1 MISSWRCCEPTPQQG
16 STVKASEFNLQ
27 SVLEFRPELGK
38 LLLGNDRMV
47 LFRQE
52 AMETLRALLVEH
64 LGQRLTTA
72 LFAQFGYRC
81 GRGDYLTITTEYE
94 WETEGDR
101 MASGPIMHAW
111 EGIVQPIPEVIEF
124 DRNAH
129 HFHMKGLWKNSYEA
143 EVFLR
148 LFGRSERPVCHSLTG
163 YASGWSSEFI
173 GFPVLCIERRCIGC
187 GDSECEWEIRP
198 VEAWGEEADPW
209 RQALSHDANTVARE
223 LERRVNERTLELT
236 RANGQLK
243 LAKEAAEQ
251 AAAVRSRFL
260 ATMSHEIRTP
270 ISAIISSTEIL
281 AQTEADHQQQELIH
295 TIHECGESLL
305 AVINDIL
312 DFSRGE
318 EGELTLEYRPFEP
331 AACIHSAV
339 RQLRPLAHKKQ
350 LQLAVE
356 VDQTHAFPTALGDDT
371 RLRQVL
377 INLIGNALK
386 FTTEGE
392 VRIILSGHPTTTEA
406 GNPAHHLRYVV
417 SDTGIGIPADRL
429 DLVFESFRQVDSSI
443 SRRYGGTGL
452 GLAICKRLVE
462 QMGGR
467 IWVESEVGVGSRFCF
482 EFVAELA
489 ASDQVAGTQGD
500 ELSQLAERLPL
511 QILLAEDNPTLRQ
524 LSVRQLERLGY
535 LPDIA
540 EDGTK
545 VLERLKEAHYDVILM
560 DMQMPDLDGLATTRA
575 IRAQWTDDQRRP
587 YIIAMTAN
595 ALDSDRQAC
604 LAAGMDDY
612 LSKPVRVVSLAHV
625 LERSQVAQDVDEEP
639 KAAGGQ
645 PGDLT
650 FDEAELFELLDE
662 LGWEAVATLVLGYK
676 EDATQLVSRLQQS
689 VRAGDL
695 KEIQKIAHML
705 GANSASFG
713 AGKLWKLCQQLEH
726 SSSLDGVDVLV
737 AAAATE
743 LSLVI
748 RALDTALAE
757 QPAD

>member
-1 MISSWRCCEPTPQQG
+1 M
-16 STVKASEFNLQ
+16 KATEFNLQ

-124 DRNAH
+124 DRHTN
-129 HFHMKGLWKNSYEA
+129 HFLMKGLWRNSYEA
-143 EVFLR
+143 EVFLS
-148 LFGRSERPVCHSLTG
+148 LFGKSEVPVCHSLCG

-173 GFPVLCIERRCIGC
+173 GFPVMCIERRCIGC

-198 VEAWGEEADPW
+198 VDEWGAEADPW

-236 RANGQLK
+236 EANRELK
-243 LAKEAAEQ
+243 VAKEAAEQ

-281 AQTEADHQQQELIH
+281 AQTQADHQQQELIH

-339 RQLRPLAHKKQ
+339 RQLRPLAHKKH
-350 LQLAVE
+350 LNLAVE
-356 VDQTHAFPTALGDDT
+356 IDETHAFPTALGDDT

-386 FTTEGE
+386 FTQEGE
-392 VRIILSGHPTTTEA
+392 VRILLSG
-406 GNPAHHLRYVV
+406 GPATGKGGVPCHRLRYVV
-417 SDTGIGIPADRL
+417 KDTGIGIPADRL

-482 EFVAELA
+482 EFVAEV
-489 ASDQVAGTQGD
+489 ASKDQIPGAPGD
-500 ELSQLAERLPL
+500 ELAELAERLPL
-511 QILLAEDNPTLRQ
+511 RILLAEDNPTLRQ

-540 EDGTK
+540 EDGLK
-545 VLERLKEAHYDVILM
+545 VLERLKEQTYDIILM
-560 DMQMPDLDGLATTRA
+560 DMQMPDLDGLAATRA
-575 IRAQWTDDQRRP
+575 IRAQWTDDRKRP

-625 LERSQVAQDVDEEP
+625 LERSQAQDLEVDLPPET
-639 KAAGGQ
+639 
-645 PGDLT
+645 PGELGDVS
-650 FDEAELFELLDE
+650 FDEAELFELVDE
-662 LGWEAVATLVLGYK
+662 LGWEAVSSLVAGYEK
-676 EDATQLVSRLQQS
+676 DARVLLAGLKDGSES
-689 VRAGDL
+689 GDL
-695 KEIQKIAHML
+695 DKIQKIAHML

-726 SSSLDGVDVLV
+726 ATSLEGVDVHV
-737 AAAATE
+737 ATASLE
-743 LSLVI
+743 LEQVL
-748 RALDTALAE
+748 RALHTALATRE
-757 QPAD
+757 EPVQPVQPSD

>member
-1 MISSWRCCEPTPQQG
+1 
-16 STVKASEFNLQ
+16 VKASDFNLQ
-27 SVLEFRPELGK
+27 TVLEFRPELGK

-81 GRGDYLTITTEYE
+81 GRGDYLTITTEYQ
-94 WETEGDR
+94 WDTEGDR
-101 MASGPIMHAW
+101 MASGPAMHAW
-111 EGIVQPIPEVIEF
+111 EGIVQPIPELIEF
-124 DRNAH
+124 DRDSR

-143 EVFLR
+143 EVFLS
-148 LFGRSERPVCHSLTG
+148 LFGKSEKPVCHSLTG

-198 VEAWGEEADPW
+198 VEEWGAEADLW
-209 RQALSHDANTVARE
+209 RQALSHDANTIARE
-223 LERRVNERTLELT
+223 LERRVAERTLELT
-236 RANGQLK
+236 RANEALK
-243 LAKEAAEQ
+243 TAKEAAEQ
-251 AAAVRSRFL
+251 AAAVRSRFM

-281 AQTEADHQQQELIH
+281 AQTQADTQQQELIH

-318 EGELTLEYRPFEP
+318 EGELTLESRPFEP
-331 AACIHSAV
+331 ASCIHSAV
-339 RQLRPLAHKKQ
+339 RQLRPLAHKKALKLGVQ
-350 LQLAVE
+350 
-356 VDQTHAFPTALGDDT
+356 VDPDHTFPTLLGDDT

-377 INLIGNALK
+377 INLVGNALK
-386 FTTEGE
+386 FTDNGE
-392 VRIILSGHPTTTEA
+392 VRVILTGSETTSEDGT
-406 GNPAHHLRYVV
+406 PAHYLRYVV
-417 SDTGIGIPADRL
+417 QDTGIGIPADRL

-462 QMGGR
+462 QMDGR
-467 IWVESEVGVGSRFCF
+467 IWVESELGEGSRFCF
-482 EFVAELA
+482 EFVAKLA
-489 ASDQVAGTQGD
+489 ASEQLPSNPGHTE
-500 ELSQLAERLPL
+500 ELAELAERMPL
-511 QILLAEDNPTLRQ
+511 RILLAEDNPTLRQ
-524 LSVRQLERLGY
+524 LSIRQLERLGY

-540 EDGTK
+540 EDGRK
-545 VLERLKEAHYDVILM
+545 VLERLRESSYDVILM
-560 DMQMPDLDGLATTRA
+560 DMQMPDLDGLATTRE
-575 IRAQWTDDQRRP
+575 IRTHWVDENRP

-625 LERSQVAQDVDEEP
+625 LERSQTQQAEHHSEP
-639 KAAGGQ
+639 PKLQ
-645 PGDLT
+645 ESSPREVS
-650 FDEAELFELLDE
+650 FDRAELEELGEE
-662 LGWEAVATLVLGYK
+662 LGWDAVASLVDGYE
-676 EDATQLVSRLQQS
+676 EDAQKLVGGLQEAMAEQ
-689 VRAGDL
+689 DL
-695 KEIQKIAHML
+695 VQIQRIAHML

-713 AGKLWKLCQQLEH
+713 AGRLWKLCQQLEH
-726 SSSLDGVDVLV
+726 AASLEGLNAVVASAAQEFADV
-737 AAAATE
+737 
-743 LSLVI
+743 
-748 RALDTALAE
+748 RALLREELAALSTT
-757 QPAD
+757 